1 MTDQKKDFDSDE
13 DFLLCQIT
21 HRGDSSSDSD
31 DIPLAKYKELKTND
45 KKKKAKA
52 LTEYEKSFNITKI
65 KSPAMP
71 QENIEEPNDT
81 NKGMELKTVQENTQ
95 DNTETSEETT
105 GEIIVI
111 VNAQVDSTEIRE
123 TEDTDS

>member
-45 KKKKAKA
+45 KKKKAKV

-111 VNAQVDSTEIRE
+111 VNAQVD
-123 TEDTDS
+123 